1 MNSFIKQN
9 IEKLFP
15 VQALRYRAYHNLI
28 RNPNS
33 YLHLTGW
40 MQSLKERRPMDHDG
54 NPIPWMSF
62 SAVRFLEERLTSDLN
77 LFEYGSG
84 YSTRFYAERVRSV
97 ISLEYDKSWF
107 DIIQS
112 QVPSN
117 AKILFQEKDVDGA
130 YCRAI
135 GTTGERFDVVIVD
148 GRDRVNCVKQGIE
161 HLTPKGVVLLDDSQ
175 RERYQEA
182 IAFAKQR
189 GFKALNLEGLKATG
203 VELDRTTLFY
213 REGNCLGV

>member
-9 IEKLFP
+9 IEKMFP
-15 VQALRYRAYHNLI
+15 VHALRYRAYHNLI
-28 RNPNS
+28 KNPNS

-40 MQSLKERRPMDHDG
+40 MQSLKERKPMDHNG

-62 SAVRFLEERLTSDLN
+62 SAVKFLEERLTPDLN
-77 LFEYGSG
+77 LFEFGSG
-84 YSTRFYAERVRSV
+84 YSTRFYAERVKAV
-97 ISLEYDKSWF
+97 TSLEYDEKWF
-107 DIIQS
+107 DIIKS

-117 AKILFQEKDVDGA
+117 VKIVFQEKDVDGD
-130 YCRAI
+130 YCRVVR
-135 GTTGERFDVVIVD
+135 TTGEIFDVVIVD
-148 GRDRVNCVKQGIE
+148 GRDRVNCVKQAMDC
-161 HLTPKGVVLLDDSQ
+161 LSPKGVVLLDDSQ

-182 IAFAKQR
+182 ISFAKER

-203 VELDRTTLFY
+203 AELDRTTLFY